1 MTVELEKRYTY
12 IQKFFESLSDEEF
25 VRMMIECGIKSSK
38 KPEESDY
45 IKAFYPNYMKQIC
58 VVVDEIRKGEIMNS
72 KKQKKKLMTLVL
84 HYNKDTYIRKVG
96 LSGLF
101 FVCISFPS
109 FLSSYKNYHSI
120 YKANT
125 QMKGD

>member
-25 VRMMIECGIKSSK
+25 VQMMIECGIKSSK

-58 VVVDEIRKGEIMNS
+58 IVVDKIRKGEIMNS

-101 FVCISFPS
+101 LCVYTEIWKSNPS
-109 FLSSYKNYHSI
+109 GAVKVY
-120 YKANT
+120 
-125 QMKGD
+125 

>member
-45 IKAFYPNYMKQIC
+45 KGVLSKLH
-58 VVVDEIRKGEIMNS
+58 EIDLRCG
-72 KKQKKKLMTLVL
+72 
-84 HYNKDTYIRKVG
+84 
-96 LSGLF
+96 
-101 FVCISFPS
+101 
-109 FLSSYKNYHSI
+109 
-120 YKANT
+120 
-125 QMKGD
+125 